1 MLLWRGGEKKSPK
14 GKKSVDVCVL
24 QRLISALPSCKQCSE
39 LISFYIP
46 RLYDVERGRAE
57 GHGCIWTKQ
66 VALWGNDLSRI
77 ISVLCSRGL
86 AIDVCGWNDF
96 FRRELQWRHS
106 YLNYHLPDWS
116 SSFYLP
122 LHTCR
127 SKLCNQSILGFISLS
142 WTWFVPW
149 VGKWSS
155 HWRIKH
161 WTFVLPSKR
170 LLVERKHGLLNMKK
184 AKSHH
189 YIVEHYYNYLQ
200 LKYL

>member
-1 MLLWRGGEKKSPK
+1 MLLWRGEKIYLQKE
-14 GKKSVDVCVL
+14 KSVDVCVL
-24 QRLISALPSCKQCSE
+24 QRLISALPSYKQCSE

-116 SSFYLP
+116 SSFRLP
-122 LHTCR
+122 PHTCR
-127 SKLCNQSILGFISLS
+127 SGLCNQSILGFISLS
-142 WTWFVPW
+142 WTWFVPRE
-149 VGKWSS
+149 GEWSS
-155 HWRIKH
+155 YWKIKH
-161 WTFVLPSKR
+161 WTFVLPLKCLS
-170 LLVERKHGLLNMKK
+170 VERKHGLLNTKK
-184 AKSHH
+184 VKSPHCILEH
-189 YIVEHYYNYLQ
+189 FFYIYLQ